1 MLRSRKTS
9 LPPQA
14 GSTWKAEGSWLEAPE
29 IPVFAAMAST
39 LIAMASNYF
48 FAAFRHRVN
57 LLDCLKEW
65 GDELNA
71 WTSSPSSRS
80 FYLFGPADVGERI
93 WNERRFDHC
102 ARLTTGDPAQKKAT
116 YQGVHHLCRFQGLIL
131 EAKPSKNIDSWV
143 IQRPTDRVGLAP
155 NLRCSRCFF
164 SRTKS

>member
-1 MLRSRKTS
+1 MCVCVFIYFLRPDRPVGKVE
-9 LPPQA
+9 A
-14 GSTWKAEGSWLEAPE
+14 GSTWKAEGS
-29 IPVFAAMAST
+29 
-39 LIAMASNYF
+39 
-48 FAAFRHRVN
+48 VN

-65 GDELNA
+65 GDEQISLGRNGRLNA